1 MQTRFKHA
9 LIATTLLSAA
19 AVTSPAL
26 AVEPVM
32 GAVLGTT
39 VEQISAALAE
49 DGYRIVEYENEHGR
63 IEVKAVK
70 DGFRRELKIDPTS
83 GAIVAMEDDD

>member
-1 MQTRFKHA
+1 MRTRYSRSLVA
-9 LIATTLLSAA
+9 STLLAAAIAT
-19 AVTSPAL
+19 PAL

-39 VEQISAALAE
+39 AEQISSALAE
-49 DGYRIVEYENEHGR
+49 NGYKIVEYEHEHGR
-63 IEVKAVK
+63 IEVKVIR
-70 DGFRRELKIDPTS
+70 DGRRQELKIDPTS